1 MQYNKTSIQMTTNRI
16 EALTDGIFAIAMT
29 LMVLSLVVP
38 DIGGQL
44 SNLAVQNAL
53 YGLLPS
59 FYTLVLSFI
68 LLSLFWKIHH
78 NMFQRIK
85 QVNGPLLWI
94 NMAWLLFIVL
104 VPFSASLTGK
114 YGEFTISHVIFNI
127 NMIGISVLLLL
138 NWHYANRTDS
148 VHEKVDDVEIR
159 TIKADTTLFMFISVL
174 ALLLCFIVP
183 RAASSV
189 YILIFPFE
197 FILHKY
203 IQ

>member
-1 MQYNKTSIQMTTNRI
+1 
-16 EALTDGIFAIAMT
+16 
-29 LMVLSLVVP
+29 
-38 DIGGQL
+38 
-44 SNLAVQNAL
+44 
-53 YGLLPS
+53 
-59 FYTLVLSFI
+59 
-68 LLSLFWKIHH
+68 
-78 NMFQRIK
+78 
-85 QVNGPLLWI
+85 
-94 NMAWLLFIVL
+94 MAWLLFIVL